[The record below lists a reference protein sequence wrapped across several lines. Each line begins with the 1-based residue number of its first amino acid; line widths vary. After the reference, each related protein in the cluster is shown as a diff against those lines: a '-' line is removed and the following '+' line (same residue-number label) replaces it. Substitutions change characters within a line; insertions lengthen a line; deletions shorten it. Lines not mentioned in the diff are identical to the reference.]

1 MLLLSLF
8 VYSDLKKKENF
19 LQKLLQTSAPCP
31 QCLRSW
37 IVIYIHIYEGVHL
50 TLSPDIFFRRRKVWN
65 MLHQGSVGASS
76 EQNKRNLTLILNLL
90 LASIVFHN
98 TICVFIIIFTALSF
112 FMAYSKLIFYMGGRG
127 VMSVRLYDILVYW
140 YIIIYTY
147 LNLSTSIC
155 AKNIDCLVSYWGFC
169 PNFVFKIMKK
179 NTLLHF
185 LVLIWCVC
193 VCLCVCVCVYVHPP
207 WRLYLSESVGIPGN
221 RLTMLCWRRL
231 FPMLSPITSHFI
243 AFAHWK
249 RANPRL
255 N

>member
-127 VMSVRLYDILVYW
+127 VMSVWLYDILVYW

-193 VCLCVCVCVYVHPP
+193 VFVCVCLCLRPSTVKALSLWISWDTREQINDVMLKTFISYAESYNEP
-207 WRLYLSESVGIPGN
+207 LYRVCTLEASKP
-221 RLTMLCWRRL
+221 T
-231 FPMLSPITSHFI
+231 T
-243 AFAHWK
+243 
-249 RANPRL
+249 
-255 N
+255 